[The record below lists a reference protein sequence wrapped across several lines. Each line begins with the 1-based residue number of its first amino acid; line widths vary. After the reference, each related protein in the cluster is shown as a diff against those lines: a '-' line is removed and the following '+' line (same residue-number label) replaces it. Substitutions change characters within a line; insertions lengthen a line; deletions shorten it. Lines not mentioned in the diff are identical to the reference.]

1 MSLVDN
7 LKQAFTA
14 VATRINTLQVND
26 SNLEQALTDL
36 QQQVTALENRP
47 NIVVSATEPPAVEG
61 TIWLD
66 TSGT

>member
-1 MSLVDN
+1 MSLVEG
-7 LKQAFTA
+7 LKSAFTA
-14 VATRINTLQVND
+14 VATRINALQVND
-26 SNLEQALTDL
+26 SNLNQALTDL

-47 NIVVSATEPPAVEG
+47 NIVVSATPPPAVEG